1 MSVPT
6 LNEGSRCFVKAKF
19 FDKQE
24 NPQIPTSVQYRI
36 DCETTGQNLLDWTFL
51 TPDTVIE
58 ITVDATLN
66 TIISPRNSLERKV
79 LTIKANA
86 DPPES
91 AFTETQFWDLI
102 ALEALR

>member
-19 FDKQE
+19 FDKRE
-24 NPQIPTSVQYRI
+24 LPQIPTSVQYRL
-36 DCETTGQNLLDWTFL
+36 DCETTGKNLLDWTFL
-51 TPDTVIE
+51 TPDTVVE

-66 TIISPRNSLERKV
+66 TIVSRRNPIERKIV
-79 LTIKANA
+79 TLRANA

-91 AFTETQFWDLI
+91 AFTEVQYYDLI
-102 ALEALR
+102 NLQALT